1 RQDYHLLVF
10 STAFIV
16 PKNKN
21 IMAKRFRHDTLID
34 HFLTCFVPAET
45 SAPPVSE
52 LDVDYLRV

>member
-1 RQDYHLLVF
+1 M
-10 STAFIV
+10 